1 MAKFFYRQKLSD
13 PNKPCGGIQ
22 PREMES
28 ADRKRFDRLI
38 VLHIQQLV
46 DALEDDFR
54 GKHLLAEELSHK
66 LHVPEHRTLVL
77 NLSPS
82 INFLAMHDIN
92 HRAFD
97 RSTPIA

>member
-1 MAKFFYRQKLSD
+1 MSKNAPKYAYL
-13 PNKPCGGIQ
+13 ITT
-22 PREMES
+22 S
-28 ADRKRFDRLI
+28 ADGKGFDRLV
-38 VLHIQQLV
+38 VLHFEQLV
-46 DALEDDFR
+46 HALKDDFR
-54 GKHLLAEELSHK
+54 RKHLLAEELSHK